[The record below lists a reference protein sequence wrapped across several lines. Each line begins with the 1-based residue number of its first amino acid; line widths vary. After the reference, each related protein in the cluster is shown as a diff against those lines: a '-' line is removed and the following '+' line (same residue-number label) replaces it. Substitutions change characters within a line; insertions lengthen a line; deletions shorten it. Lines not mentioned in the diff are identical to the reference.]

1 MTRFW
6 PLAALFSALA
16 GLWGLFRLLT
26 SGGHVHG
33 ILPRLWGL
41 SFYLPI
47 SYSLR
52 LTVLRF
58 IGYSFM
64 VGTGAVIRSQD
75 GKYLLARHTYPI
87 GESRHEVWGIP
98 GGTVDRYE
106 NIKETIRREVSQELG
121 LAISVGKLLLVDV
134 SLAPR
139 LDVFFE
145 CHVLDG
151 EFRPSSE
158 IAEIG
163 YFDLEAPP
171 DGIAG
176 RHLRLMKAFSAGC
189 EETQFS

>member
-1 MTRFW
+1 MSRFW
-6 PLAALFSALA
+6 PLAALLDALA
-16 GLWGLFRLLT
+16 GLSALFHLLT
-26 SGGHVHG
+26 RGGHVHG

-47 SYSLR
+47 PYGFR

-121 LAISVGKLLLVDV
+121 LAIAVGKLLLVDV

-139 LDVFFE
+139 LDFFFD
-145 CHVLDG
+145 CRVLDG

-158 IAEIG
+158 VAEIG

>member
-1 MTRFW
+1 MIRSW
-6 PLAALFSALA
+6 SLATLLGALA
-16 GLWGLFRLLT
+16 GLCALFQVLT
-26 SGGHVHG
+26 RGGHVHG

-47 SYSLR
+47 PYSVRLTILR
-52 LTVLRF
+52 L

-64 VGTGAVIRSQD
+64 VGTGAVVRSQD

-139 LDVFFE
+139 LDFFFE

-158 IAEIG
+158 VSEIG
-163 YFDLEAPP
+163 YFDLAAPP

-176 RHLRLMKAFSAGC
+176 RHLRLMKAFATGR

>member
-1 MTRFW
+1 VT
-6 PLAALFSALA
+6 PFS
-16 GLWGLFRLLT
+16 G
-26 SGGHVHG
+26 
-33 ILPRLWGL
+33 
-41 SFYLPI
+41 
-47 SYSLR
+47 
-52 LTVLRF
+52 
-58 IGYSFM
+58 
-64 VGTGAVIRSQD
+64 QD

-139 LDVFFE
+139 LDFFFE

-158 IAEIG
+158 VAEIG

-189 EETQFS
+189 EETHSASPALPPAAHSRPRPLPGLVERMDWCEQTVVRYPNQVIPGGLGLAFEPRLAVL